1 MLTSRRAPMG
11 ACQSGGIR
19 KGRRSAHNRDVC
31 RLDTAALRVDEFL
44 QTPRRGL
51 SEMAVQFPKQRL
63 SSQGGLTM
71 KIMERLI
78 QKVDRTSWSK
88 KIAIEKRYEVIEARL
103 GFPPSRRYRAFIG
116 ANETNTRVIERDWSS
131 QGAYLATIEKALA
144 DPEWQAL
151 GAEQVGIVLSNQVE
165 LYMVES

>member
-1 MLTSRRAPMG
+1 
-11 ACQSGGIR
+11 
-19 KGRRSAHNRDVC
+19 
-31 RLDTAALRVDEFL
+31 
-44 QTPRRGL
+44 
-51 SEMAVQFPKQRL
+51 
-63 SSQGGLTM
+63 M

-88 KIAIEKRYEVIEARL
+88 KIAIEKRYEVVEARL